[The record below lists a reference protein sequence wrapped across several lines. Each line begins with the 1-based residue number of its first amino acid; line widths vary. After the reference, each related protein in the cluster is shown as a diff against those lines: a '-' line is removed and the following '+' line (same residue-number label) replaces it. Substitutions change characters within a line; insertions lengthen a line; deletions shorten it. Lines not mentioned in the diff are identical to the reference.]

1 MTLFHIECDRCNHYI
16 PVYNIPSGTQVKC
29 KYCDNTQLLT
39 ISPLEDRTSEEKY
52 IINPLDNIDPSE
64 LLNNEVYRWIH
75 NAVCRVFTDSAYMY
89 YCDKNDQEL
98 FTIFI
103 LTAHVLKGEEGSEK
117 VEILGM
123 NDEQRSIILS
133 RIDRIENNDP
143 NIVEVPRLRESDWK
157 TLMVEVILKNEG
169 LEESER
175 LKRNLLQI
183 IQEEFCIESILTPFL
198 DGINN
203 EKIEDDA
210 NEILNNMSNNT
221 IYEFLKMVDGNEDI
235 DVMEVLNSLK
245 IVEDFKMKVG

>member
-1 MTLFHIECDRCNHYI
+1 MYYTN
-16 PVYNIPSGTQVKC
+16 S
-29 KYCDNTQLLT
+29 
-39 ISPLEDRTSEEKY
+39 
-52 IINPLDNIDPSE
+52 LDAIDPSE
-64 LLNNEVYRWIH
+64 LLNNEAYRWIH

-89 YCDKNDQEL
+89 YYDKNDQEL

-157 TLMVEVILKNEG
+157 RLMVEVILKNEG

-198 DGINN
+198 DGVNN

-210 NEILNNMSNNT
+210 NEILNNMGNNT

-235 DVMEVLNSLK
+235 DVMAVLNSLK

>member
-1 MTLFHIECDRCNHYI
+1 MLYDT
-16 PVYNIPSGTQVKC
+16 
-29 KYCDNTQLLT
+29 
-39 ISPLEDRTSEEKY
+39 
-52 IINPLDNIDPSE
+52 NPLDTIDPSE
-64 LLNNEVYRWIH
+64 LLNNEAYRWIH
-75 NAVCRVFTDSAYMY
+75 NAVCRVFTDSAYKY

-123 NDEQRSIILS
+123 NDEQRTVILS
-133 RIDRIENNDP
+133 RIDRIDNDDP
-143 NIVEVPRLRESDWK
+143 NIIEVPRLYENEWN
-157 TLMVEVILKNEG
+157 TLMETVILQNEG

-175 LKRNLLQI
+175 LKRNLVHI
-183 IQEEFCIESILTPFL
+183 NQEQFCLESILTPFL
-198 DGINN
+198 DGVNN

-210 NEILNNMSNNT
+210 YEILNNIGNNK

-235 DVMEVLNSLK
+235 DVMAVLNSLK

>member
-1 MTLFHIECDRCNHYI
+1 MYYTN
-16 PVYNIPSGTQVKC
+16 S
-29 KYCDNTQLLT
+29 
-39 ISPLEDRTSEEKY
+39 
-52 IINPLDNIDPSE
+52 LDAIDPSE
-64 LLNNEVYRWIH
+64 LLNNEAYRWIH

-133 RIDRIENNDP
+133 RLDRIENNDP

-157 TLMVEVILKNEG
+157 TLMLEVISKNKG

-198 DGINN
+198 DGVNN

>member
-1 MTLFHIECDRCNHYI
+1 MYYTN
-16 PVYNIPSGTQVKC
+16 S
-29 KYCDNTQLLT
+29 
-39 ISPLEDRTSEEKY
+39 
-52 IINPLDNIDPSE
+52 LDAIDPSE
-64 LLNNEVYRWIH
+64 LLNNEAYRWIH

-198 DGINN
+198 DGVNN

>member
-1 MTLFHIECDRCNHYI
+1 
-16 PVYNIPSGTQVKC
+16 
-29 KYCDNTQLLT
+29 
-39 ISPLEDRTSEEKY
+39 
-52 IINPLDNIDPSE
+52 
-64 LLNNEVYRWIH
+64 
-75 NAVCRVFTDSAYMY
+75 
-89 YCDKNDQEL
+89 
-98 FTIFI
+98 
-103 LTAHVLKGEEGSEK
+103 
-117 VEILGM
+117 M

-157 TLMVEVILKNEG
+157 RLMVEVILKNEG

-198 DGINN
+198 DGVNN

-210 NEILNNMSNNT
+210 NEILNNMGNNT